1 MTYDA
6 LFALANALVLPQW
19 LLLIFAPNWSFTKK
33 LVESLF
39 LPALLGALYVY
50 LLATANS
57 PLKLGDFGS
66 FDGIKRLFSGGTDA
80 TVLAGWIHYLAFD
93 LVAGNWV
100 WKDSRERGIGH
111 GWVVVPL
118 FFCFLLGPV
127 GVLLYAA
134 VRVVKLRSA

>member
-19 LLLIFAPNWSFTKK
+19 LLLIFAPNWIFTKK
-33 LVESLF
+33 IVESLL
-39 LPALLGALYVY
+39 LPALMGVLYVY
-50 LLATANS
+50 LLATAPS
-57 PLKLGDFGS
+57 PLNVGDFGS
-66 FDGIKRLFSGGTDA
+66 FDGIKRLFSGGSDA
-80 TVLAGWIHYLAFD
+80 TLLAGWIHYLAFD
-93 LVAGNWV
+93 LVAGSWV

-127 GVLLYAA
+127 GVLLYAG
-134 VRVVKLRSA
+134 VRVVKGR